1 MSSITSHLPEFVTA
15 QFIASMITI
24 ATMIH
29 VILVGCAYCI
39 WLERKESAWMQDR
52 CGPNRV
58 GPFGLLQPIA
68 DGLKFLL
75 KEDYTPPN
83 VDRAMFTLAP
93 MVMVTPALIGFA
105 VLPWAG
111 TFDLSTLPFGLAST
125 LGVDGVTV
133 RIVGAEVNIGII
145 YVLAVASLG
154 VYGIALGGWASNS
167 KYSFFGGLRASAQMI
182 TYEIPLGLALLA
194 VILLAGTVDPY
205 ELIEKQGTMGWFIL
219 QSPLA
224 AILYYIC
231 RLAEANRAPFDL
243 AECEQELVGGYHTE
257 YSSMRFALFFLAEY
271 AHMITSAALFTILF
285 LGGWSLNPFGV
296 GPDLPGPADATG
308 LPIILLQAGVIFFKI
323 FLVIFFDMAIRWTI
337 PRLRYDQLMKLSWTA
352 LIPIGLVLVLATSL
366 AIHFGVESWMWA
378 VSLGCAG
385 VIYFGS
391 ALMPAQPDP
400 NNRIPL
406 VGSRFNPVRE
416 RDVVTAPTE
425 PTALVDSPL
434 PSRRG

>member
-1 MSSITSHLPEFVTA
+1 MSALTSYLPEFVTP
-15 QFIASMITI
+15 QLVASVITI
-24 ATMIH
+24 VTMIH

-39 WLERKESAWMQDR
+39 WLERKQSAWMQDR

-83 VDRAMFTLAP
+83 VDKAMFTLAP
-93 MVMVTPALIGFA
+93 MVMVIPALIGFA
-105 VLPWAG
+105 VIPWG
-111 TFDLSTLPFGLAST
+111 GSFDLSTLPFGLAST
-125 LGVDGVTV
+125 LGVDGEVV
-133 RIVGAEVNIGII
+133 RIVGAQVNIGII
-145 YVLAVASLG
+145 YILAVGALG
-154 VYGIALGGWASNS
+154 VYGVALGGWASNS

-205 ELIEKQGTMGWFIL
+205 ELIERQSQMGWFIL
-219 QSPLA
+219 QTPVA

-271 AHMITSAALFTILF
+271 AHMITGGALFALLF

-296 GPDLPGPADATG
+296 GPDLPGPSEGTS
-308 LPIILLQAGVIFFKI
+308 LPIILLQVGVMCFKV
-323 FLVIFFDMAIRWTI
+323 FLVIFLDMAIRWTI
-337 PRLRYDQLMKLSWTA
+337 PRLRYDQLMKLSWTS
-352 LIPIGLVLVLATSL
+352 LIPIGLVLVLATSVV
-366 AIHFGVESWMWA
+366 IYFGAQSWMWA
-378 VSLGCAG
+378 VSLACFGL
-385 VIYFGS
+385 IYFG
-391 ALMPAQPDP
+391 ARLMPTQPNP
-400 NNRIPL
+400 NHRIPL
-406 VGSRFNPVRE
+406 VGSRFSPVRE
-416 RDVVTAPTE
+416 SDVVTAPTE
-425 PTALVDSPL
+425 PVALLDAPL
-434 PSRRG
+434 SR